1 MLFSDLQL
9 HSTIL
14 AAVAAEGYTTPSPIQ
29 AQAIPHVLAG
39 KDVLGCA
46 QTGTGK
52 TAAFAMPILHRL
64 AAKTHGD
71 AAPAAPAHPSASF
84 GKRPRC
90 LVLCPTREL
99 AAQIADSFKAYGKGL
114 HLKLVTIYGGVGQYP
129 QVDALHRGVDIV
141 IATPGRLMDLME
153 QRHVDLSAIEMLV
166 LDEADRML
174 DMGFIQP
181 IRRICSKLPQG
192 RQTLLFSATMA
203 PEIRKLADSLLRQP
217 AVVNIAPIAKTSA
230 QIEESIYKVEKRDK
244 PDLLAHLVASLPMYR
259 ALVFTKTKHGADRV
273 VRHLHARGIKA
284 EAIHG
289 NKSQNVRQRALANF
303 ANNKIPVLVATDV
316 ASRGID
322 VDGITHVVNYDLTH
336 EPETYVHRIG
346 RTGRA
351 GATGFAVSFCD
362 REEGG
367 NLRAIERLIRRAI
380 PVVNNPLPPSD
391 PNAVPLHASHDRD
404 NDRDAR
410 GHRDS
415 QGGRPSHDRSHREH
429 GSAPRHTDNR
439 AETRGYRGDPRPER
453 TESTNHGGHRAAAD
467 SAQRAGSHGER
478 HAPAGEHRAPSHAG
492 HRNDSRGNDG
502 HRPTH
507 EANGNRPSHQRDD
520 RPARPASG
528 HHPIGRGAAKA
539 PHAPRAAHPI
549 TKAPKVST
557 HRKGQRRPQPTV

>member
-1 MLFSDLQL
+1 MLGCRCFYAESQRTIRKGVSVLFTDLKL
-9 HSTIL
+9 SPGIL

-29 AQAIPHVLAG
+29 AQAIPHVLDG

-64 AAKTHGD
+64 SAKTDHT
-71 AAPAAPAHPSASF
+71 APAAAAHPSASY

-99 AAQIADSFKAYGKGL
+99 AAQIADSFKRYGKGL
-114 HLKLVTIYGGVGQYP
+114 GLKLVTIYGGVGQYP

-153 QRHVDLSAIEMLV
+153 QRHADLSAIEMLV

-217 AVVNIAPIAKTSA
+217 IVVNIAPVAKTAA
-230 QIEESIYKVEKRDK
+230 QIEESVYKVEKRDK
-244 PDLLAHLVASLPMYR
+244 PDLLAHLVQNLPMYR
-259 ALVFTKTKHGADRV
+259 SLVFTKTKHGADRV

-351 GATGFAVSFCD
+351 DATGHAVSFCD
-362 REEGG
+362 REEGS
-367 NLRAIERLIRRAI
+367 NLRAIERLTRRQI
-380 PVVNNPLPPSD
+380 NVLPNPLPPSD
-391 PNAVPLHASHDRD
+391 PNAAPAHRDHD
-404 NDRDAR
+404 DRPEREDR
-410 GHRDS
+410 GHRP
-415 QGGRPSHDRSHREH
+415 QPPRSHHR
-429 GSAPRHTDNR
+429 ADQR
-439 AETRGYRGDPRPER
+439 AENRGYRGDPTP
-453 TESTNHGGHRAAAD
+453 
-467 SAQRAGSHGER
+467 GSQ
-478 HAPAGEHRAPSHAG
+478 P
-492 HRNDSRGNDG
+492 RNDRQDSRG
-502 HRPTH
+502 
-507 EANGNRPSHQRDD
+507 HQRHDNRLD
-520 RPARPASG
+520 GRPDGRQDNRHDTRRPAHHNPVGGFGANSRSSHPRDSRPARPAAS
-528 HHPIGRGAAKA
+528 HHPIGRGAGQTAQGA
-539 PHAPRAAHPI
+539 SRPAHPI
-549 TKAPKVST
+549 TKKPKVST
-557 HRKGQRRPQPTV
+557 HRKGPRRPQATQA

>member
-1 MLFSDLQL
+1 MLFTELSL
-9 HSTIL
+9 SSVIL
-14 AAVAAEGYTTPSPIQ
+14 ANIAAEGYTTPSPIQ
-29 AQAIPHVLAG
+29 AQAIPHVLSG

-52 TAAFAMPILHRL
+52 TAAFAMPILNRL
-64 AAKTHGD
+64 AGAAHVASD
-71 AAPAAPAHPSASF
+71 AAKQHPSATF
-84 GKRPRC
+84 GKRPRS

-99 AAQIADSFKAYGKGL
+99 AAQIADSFKRYGKGL
-114 HLKLVTIYGGVGQYP
+114 NLKLVTIYGGVGQYP

-153 QRHVDLSAIEMLV
+153 QRHVDLSAIEVLV

-181 IRRICSKLPQG
+181 IRRIVSKLPQG

-203 PEIRKLADSLLRQP
+203 SEIRKLADSLLSHP
-217 AVVNIAPIAKTSA
+217 AVVNIAQVAKTAA
-230 QIEESIYKVEKRDK
+230 QIEESVYKVEKRDK
-244 PDLLAHLVASLPMYR
+244 PDLLAHLVQNLPMYR
-259 ALVFTKTKHGADRV
+259 SLVFTKTKHGADRV

-351 GATGFAVSFCD
+351 GATGMAVSFCD

-367 NLRAIERLIRRAI
+367 NLRAIERLTRRSI
-380 PVVNNPLPPSD
+380 PVLTNPLPPSD
-391 PNAVPLHASHDRD
+391 PSAAPAHHDRD
-404 NDRDAR
+404 DRPQREPAR
-410 GHRDS
+410 
-415 QGGRPSHDRSHREH
+415 HDR
-429 GSAPRHTDNR
+429 GASA
-439 AETRGYRGDPRPER
+439 GYRGDPRPAQSEHRSPRSER
-453 TESTNHGGHRAAAD
+453 HDTRRPAHAPTAGGH
-467 SAQRAGSHGER
+467 Q
-478 HAPAGEHRAPSHAG
+478 PS
-492 HRNDSRGNDG
+492 
-502 HRPTH
+502 
-507 EANGNRPSHQRDD
+507 GNRHPQRDD
-520 RPARPASG
+520 RPARPASS
-528 HHPIGRGAAKA
+528 HHPIGRGATRPAVGERA
-539 PHAPRAAHPI
+539 PHPI
-549 TKAPKVST
+549 TKAPKAPKVST
-557 HRKGQRRPQPTV
+557 HRKGQRRPTPTA

>member
-1 MLFSDLQL
+1 MSPA
-9 HSTIL
+9 IL
-14 AAVAAEGYTTPSPIQ
+14 ANIAAEGYTTPSPIQ
-29 AQAIPHVLAG
+29 GQAIPHVLAG

-52 TAAFAMPILHRL
+52 TAAFAMPILNRL
-64 AAKTHGD
+64 ASATPPASGTAKHAEG
-71 AAPAAPAHPSASF
+71 AAHKPVHPSATF

-99 AAQIADSFKAYGKGL
+99 AAQIADSFKRYGKGL
-114 HLKLVTIYGGVGQYP
+114 NLKLVTIYGGVGQYP

-153 QRHVDLSAIEMLV
+153 QRHVDLSAIEVLV

-181 IRRICSKLPQG
+181 IRRIVSKLPQG

-203 PEIRKLADSLLRQP
+203 SEIRKLADSLLTHP
-217 AVVNIAPIAKTSA
+217 AVVNIAPVAKTAA
-230 QIEESIYKVEKRDK
+230 QIEETVYKVEKRDK
-244 PDLLAHLVASLPMYR
+244 PDLLAHLVQNLPMYR
-259 ALVFTKTKHGADRV
+259 SLVFTKTKHGADRV

-351 GATGFAVSFCD
+351 GATGMAVSFCD

-367 NLRAIERLIRRAI
+367 NLRAIERLTRRSI
-380 PVVNNPLPPSD
+380 PVLTNPLPPSD
-391 PNAVPLHASHDRD
+391 PAAAPVHHDRE
-404 NDRDAR
+404 DRDRDDR
-410 GHRDS
+410 GHRAPA
-415 QGGRPSHDRSHREH
+415 RHDRPVNT
-429 GSAPRHTDNR
+429 GF
-439 AETRGYRGDPRPER
+439 RGDPRPSHSDHRGGPRPER
-453 TESTNHGGHRAAAD
+453 HDSRRPAHAPTAGGH
-467 SAQRAGSHGER
+467 Q
-478 HAPAGEHRAPSHAG
+478 PSG
-492 HRNDSRGNDG
+492 HR
-502 HRPTH
+502 HP
-507 EANGNRPSHQRDD
+507 QRDD
-520 RPARPASG
+520 RPARPAAS
-528 HHPIGRGAAKA
+528 HHPIGRGASKPVAGVRA
-539 PHAPRAAHPI
+539 PHPI
-549 TKAPKVST
+549 TKAPKVSK
-557 HRKGQRRPQPTV
+557 HRKGHSRPQAAGQQ

>member
-1 MLFSDLQL
+1 MLFADLQL
-9 HSTIL
+9 HPTIL
-14 AAVAAEGYTTPSPIQ
+14 EAIKSEGYTIATPIQ
-29 AQAIPHVLAG
+29 AQAIPYVLAG

-64 AAKTHGD
+64 AAKPVAAAD
-71 AAPAAPAHPSASF
+71 APAPAFTPPPTSHEGHGSRHARGF
-84 GKRPRC
+84 TGHKPRV

-99 AAQIADSFKAYGKGL
+99 ASQIADSFRAYGRGL
-114 HLKLVTIYGGVGQYP
+114 NLKHVTIFGGVGQHP
-129 QVDALHRGVDIV
+129 QVEALRRGVDII

-181 IRRICSKLPQG
+181 IRRICGKLPAN

-217 AVVNIAPIAKTSA
+217 SVVNIAPVAKTSA

-244 PDLLAHLVASLPMYR
+244 PDLLAYLVQHLPMYR
-259 ALVFTKTKHGADRV
+259 SLVFTKTKHGADRV

-351 GATGFAVSFCD
+351 GATGQAVSFCD
-362 REEGG
+362 REENA
-367 NLRAIERLIRRAI
+367 NLRAIERLIRRTI
-380 PVVNNPLPPSD
+380 PVMVNPLPASD
-391 PNAVPLHASHDRD
+391 PNAAPA
-404 NDRDAR
+404 
-410 GHRDS
+410 
-415 QGGRPSHDRSHREH
+415 HREQEDR
-429 GSAPRHTDNR
+429 PRRGDNSERAQSYRSDNR
-439 AETRGYRGDPRPER
+439 GDSRGDNRGFSGGQRNEGRNDFRPER
-453 TESTNHGGHRAAAD
+453 AAHSD
-467 SAQRAGSHGER
+467 R
-478 HAPAGEHRAPSHAG
+478 P
-492 HRNDSRGNDG
+492 DSRGGDRNAPRTPAIGDVG
-502 HRPTH
+502 GVPLRRAQGPSGTLHTGRP
-507 EANGNRPSHQRDD
+507 G
-520 RPARPASG
+520 RPAHPSNSKPASG
-528 HHPIGRGAAKA
+528 KHPIGRGAAPAGA
-539 PHAPRAAHPI
+539 PARHPLSPVM
-549 TKAPKVST
+549 KQPKISS
-557 HRKGQRRPQPTV
+557 HRKGQRRPQEAGPR